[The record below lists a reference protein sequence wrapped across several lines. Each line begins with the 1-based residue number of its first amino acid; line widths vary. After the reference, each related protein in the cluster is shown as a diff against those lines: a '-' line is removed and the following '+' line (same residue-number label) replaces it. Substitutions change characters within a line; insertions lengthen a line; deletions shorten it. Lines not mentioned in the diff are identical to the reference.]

1 MARELGYCLHK
12 PTGQAYVRF
21 NGKLHY
27 LGEYGTEESKERY
40 NRLKAEWLVSRHTG
54 RFTTKSGPTV
64 ADFCLAYL
72 DHAEGYYGARSSEL
86 VNLKLAI
93 RPMSKLYATAQASDF
108 GAVQF
113 RAVRDWWLSD
123 KTRSR
128 QYINKQMRRLV
139 RV

>member
-93 RPMSKLYATAQASDF
+93 RPMSKRYATAQASDF